1 MTGTVYLVGAGP
13 GDPELLTVK
22 AQRLLA
28 RADAVFHDHLV
39 SNDVLRLVRSG
50 SEVVDVGK
58 RPGGAT
64 TRQDTINELLVEAAK
79 RHDVVVRLKGGDPLI
94 FGRGA
99 EEAHHLH
106 ACSIAVEI
114 VPGITSALGLLTSAG
129 VTVTSRGVATGFA
142 VVTGRR
148 ATGDTDWSRYACI
161 DTLVILMGVGNRAD
175 IAASLIAAGRS
186 ATEPTMFI
194 ERGSMHSERRV
205 WATLSEVA
213 RGGTVISSP
222 AVWVV
227 GEVTSNTIECLAKT

>member
-22 AQRLLA
+22 AQRLLVG
-28 RADAVFHDHLV
+28 ADAVFHDHLV
-39 SNDVLRLVRSG
+39 SDDVLRLARSG
-50 SEVVDVGK
+50 TEVVDVGK
-58 RPGGAT
+58 RPGGAAT
-64 TRQDTINELLVEAAK
+64 CQDTINALLVEAAK

-99 EEAHHLH
+99 EEADHLR
-106 ACSIAVEI
+106 ARGIAVEI

-129 VTVTSRGVATGFA
+129 VAVTSRGVAAGFA

-175 IAASLIAAGRS
+175 IAASLIAVGRS
-186 ATEPTMFI
+186 GTEPTMFI
-194 ERGSMHSERRV
+194 ERGSMRSERRV
-205 WATLSEVA
+205 WATLNEVA

-227 GEVTSNTIECLAKT
+227 GEVTRDTIECLAKT